1 VSVLRT
7 DGRNLSWICSVPDP
21 YCTLGP
27 NGILCPM
34 YGLWEVCR
42 PALAPVKLF
51 IVALACIFAFLSVAI
66 WRAFSFMCAPLSP
79 CVFWPDVFGVGV
91 RILGGRVGWRRLRTV
106 AISGRRYSLHYII
119 HAKFSPQS
127 LPSLSLQR
135 PFKKVPWD
143 LLRRGDCILL
153 WTCAVPV
160 SIVCISGRPS
170 E

>member
-1 VSVLRT
+1 MRVHWPPHPVCQNTVAVPTRECAAHRWAKSVL
-7 DGRNLSWICSVPDP
+7 DLFCSRSVL
-21 YCTLGP
+21 YVGP
-27 NGILCPM
+27 KWNPVRPCPM

-127 LPSLSLQR
+127 LPSQVSNGPLKRSL
-135 PFKKVPWD
+135 
-143 LLRRGDCILL
+143 GIC
-153 WTCAVPV
+153 
-160 SIVCISGRPS
+160 
-170 E
+170 